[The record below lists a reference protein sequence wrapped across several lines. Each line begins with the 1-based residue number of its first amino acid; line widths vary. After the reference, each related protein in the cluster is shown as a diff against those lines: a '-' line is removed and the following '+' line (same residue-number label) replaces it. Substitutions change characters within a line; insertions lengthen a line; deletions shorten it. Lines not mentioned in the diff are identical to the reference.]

1 MTVLLYKEQV
11 RGISIFFQQGTAYK
25 HNRFTNHE
33 LVQSDLN
40 GKKYERKGT
49 CYFISQHNNNICG
62 EWNSAIKITSVKW
75 VVHHLVKIVILLE
88 FPDDKKKLFTDRL

>member
-1 MTVLLYKEQV
+1 MTVLLYKEHV
-11 RGISIFFQQGTAYK
+11 RGILIFFQQGTAYK

-49 CYFISQHNNNICG
+49 CYFISQHNNNNNNNYVCQM
-62 EWNSAIKITSVKW
+62 KYC
-75 VVHHLVKIVILLE
+75 
-88 FPDDKKKLFTDRL
+88 DKNRFC